1 MCVYIYIYKYK
12 YIYNLILWI
21 YIINIYIMFW
31 QPGSDMVHMSL
42 WVIFFMVFNLESS
55 LNHYVMKIARQV
67 PNKQAVFIII
77 TLWHWLTCLSG
88 SSLCK
93 LVVKSEF
100 LTTFD
105 KKTSFYISILHKSL
119 FFLIY
124 FNWRLVTLQYYGGF
138 CHTFTWIS
146 RGCPLCV
153 CLSHTPE

>member
-1 MCVYIYIYKYK
+1 MCVYIYIY
-12 YIYNLILWI
+12 LILWI

-67 PNKQAVFIII
+67 LNKHTVFIII
-77 TLWHWLTCLSG
+77 ILWHWLTCLSG

-93 LVVKSEF
+93 LVFKSEF

-105 KKTSFYISILHKSL
+105 KKTSFYFSILHKSL
-119 FFLIY
+119 FFLTY
-124 FNWRLVTLQYYGGF
+124 FNWRLMITLQYYGGF

-146 RGCPLCV
+146 RGCPCV
-153 CLSHTPE
+153 LCLSHTPE

>member
-1 MCVYIYIYKYK
+1 MDLYNK
-12 YIYNLILWI
+12 YIYYVLTTWI
-21 YIINIYIMFW
+21 WY
-31 QPGSDMVHMSL
+31 GSHVTLSHISHG
-42 WVIFFMVFNLESS
+42 FNLESS

-105 KKTSFYISILHKSL
+105 KKTSFYFSILHKSL